1 MFLMRNVSLDVDDRR
16 LDDVITQVGKG
27 KYRIPEFQ
35 REFVWDR
42 TDVVDLF
49 DSIYKSY
56 PIGSFF
62 FWKVPDDMWDFFRDV
77 EELDQPSLEEV
88 RRTEFPEISFV
99 LDGQQRL
106 TSLYVTLNGM
116 EYAGTDYSRIVFD
129 LDEQSFKVAD
139 GKADHL
145 VRVCDL
151 WEDKREVRDEL
162 EGDRYRAFTDCNDAL
177 TKYELPL
184 IIVQT
189 HEVDSVINIFER
201 INQKGTRLSRFDIVN
216 ANIWSQEF
224 NLRSRIDEDIF
235 EHLGQIGFGEIER
248 GTVTQTLALNIDG
261 SCSTETQKNLDPDEV
276 RDNWEATKEAIIS
289 SVGYLRKQHGAKRSA
304 FIPYE
309 GMIPVLAYYMYK
321 TGRKNVAPEHQKSID
336 RWFWRVAL
344 SGRYSSSAQTRMTED
359 SKLMDRIIDGEDVDI
374 NFTPQIS
381 TERLI
386 NTNIK
391 RSTSGLRNAFLCLL
405 ARNKPRHFEDGSEI
419 DLTENEY
426 ADFRLHKHHIFPN
439 AFLRK
444 LDFSKKDRKSII
456 DITFIP
462 ADLNQRLSDTS
473 PKNYFEPLREQV
485 EEFSQIMESHLIPH
499 HDESGIWID
508 DYEKFQEQR
517 AELIYSEFMELIGEY
532 SALES
537 DLRNDPENAVDETE
551 TLVRDFIHNELTQAS
566 EDGTFWGEVPNDVN
580 SNVQRRIS
588 DEQKSNPDFSVDS
601 DRDKLD
607 FCNVM
612 DYAKIIN
619 ARWDIFEKYFPSKSE
634 VNSRFEDFA
643 EYRNAFAHNRDAD
656 RFTEMDGKVAI
667 EWINSCIS
675 EEY

>member
-1 MFLMRNVSLDVDDRR
+1 MRNVSLDVDDRR

-62 FWKVPDDMWDFFRDV
+62 FWRVPQDMWDFFRDV
-77 EELDQPSLEEV
+77 EELQQPSLEDIK
-88 RRTEFPEISFV
+88 RTEFPEISFV

-129 LDEQSFKVAD
+129 LDEKSFKVAE

-145 VRVCDL
+145 VRVCDV
-151 WEDKREVRDEL
+151 WNDEREIRDEL
-162 EGDRYRAFTDCNDAL
+162 EGDRYDAFTDCNDAL

-184 IIVQT
+184 IIVKT
-189 HEVDSVINIFER
+189 HEVESVINIFER

-216 ANIWSQEF
+216 ANIWSKDF

-235 EHLGQIGFGEIER
+235 EHLEQIGFGEIER

-261 SCSTETQKNLDPDEV
+261 TCSTDAQKNLDPDDV
-276 RDNWEATKEAIIS
+276 RQNWEDTKEAIIAS
-289 SVGYLRKQHGAKRSA
+289 IGYLRKQHGVKRGE

-309 GMIPVLAYYMYK
+309 GMIPVLAYYMYE
-321 TGRKNVAPEHQKSID
+321 TDRQNVAPEHQEKID

-359 SKLMDRIIDGEDVDI
+359 SKLIDRIIDGEDVDI

-386 NTNIK
+386 ETNIK

-405 ARNKPRHFEDGSEI
+405 ARKRPRHFEDGSEI

-439 AFLRK
+439 AFLRD
-444 LDFSKKDRKSII
+444 LDYSKKERKSIM

-462 ADLNQRLSDTS
+462 AELNRRLSDTT
-473 PKNYFEPLREQV
+473 PKKYFGDLRQNVGEF
-485 EEFSQIMESHLIPH
+485 EEIMDSHLIPYES
-499 HDESGIWID
+499 ESGIWEN
-508 DYEKFQEQR
+508 DYETFREQR

-537 DLRNDPENAVDETE
+537 DLRSDPASAVDETE
-551 TLVRDFIHNELTQAS
+551 TLVRDFIHTELVAVS
-566 EDGTFWGEVPNDVN
+566 DDDTFWGEVPNDVN
-580 SNVQRRIS
+580 ANVQRRIS
-588 DEQKSNPDFSVDS
+588 DEQSSNPEFSIES

-612 DYAKIIN
+612 DYAKIVN
-619 ARWDIFEKYFPSKSE
+619 ARWDVFEDYFPSKSE
-634 VNSRFEDFA
+634 VDSRFKDFS
-643 EYRNAFAHNRDAD
+643 EYRNAIAHNRDAD
-656 RFTEMDGKVAI
+656 HFTEMDGKVAI

-675 EEY
+675 NEY